1 MIGGPKLRIT
11 KFTRYSAAN
20 TGSVTSVDKL
30 LPDGKQPKMNNLL
43 STVTS
48 PTSAS
53 RQYKDSVGR
62 FAFQYRCAVRKGLV
76 RKRGQPLGTVVD
88 VNKDF
93 EVSLV
98 VIWCQR
104 LRELSTSIPRSS

>member
-1 MIGGPKLRIT
+1 
-11 KFTRYSAAN
+11 
-20 TGSVTSVDKL
+20 
-30 LPDGKQPKMNNLL
+30 MNNLL

-88 VNKDF
+88 CNKDF
-93 EVSLV
+93 EVRGRFRCSKVPRHVLPKRKCGQFLNYRDDGRC
-98 VIWCQR
+98 VIAEYVILTPQTELAWLR
-104 LRELSTSIPRSS
+104 LRSG